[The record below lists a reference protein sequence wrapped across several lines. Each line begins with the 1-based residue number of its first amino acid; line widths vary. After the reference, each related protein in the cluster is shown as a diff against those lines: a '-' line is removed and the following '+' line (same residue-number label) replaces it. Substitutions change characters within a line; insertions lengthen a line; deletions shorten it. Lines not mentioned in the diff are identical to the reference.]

1 MDLKI
6 RKLKLGLINYLDST
20 GLPPEVMRM
29 VLKEVYE
36 EMEKRAVACI
46 EEQLMA
52 EETARETAG
61 REEQRA

>member
-1 MDLKI
+1 MDLEI

-36 EMEKRAVACI
+36 EMEKRAAACI
-46 EEQLMA
+46 EEQLMV
-52 EETARETAG
+52 EETAQETAG
-61 REEQRA
+61 REEQRV